1 MLTVATKQAC
11 VPGAGQ
17 DRRVPLIQSQG
28 GMPSTLPGASWSP
41 CQVLTPAGALTG
53 GSRSRT
59 QGQVRSAGVEPATS
73 ASSRR
78 PLCQLEYE
86 HMEPI
91 PGADPGRPPY
101 EGGAAAVR
109 IGMLPG
115 QGLEP
120 Q

>member
-1 MLTVATKQAC
+1 MERTTGLE
-11 VPGAGQ
+11 
-17 DRRVPLIQSQG
+17 
-28 GMPSTLPGASWSP
+28 
-41 CQVLTPAGALTG
+41 PALSAWEADE
-53 GSRSRT
+53 
-59 QGQVRSAGVEPATS
+59 VRSAGVEPATS

-109 IGMLPG
+109 IGGAAPAFESSRSSGCLPARTSP
-115 QGLEP
+115 ET
-120 Q
+120 